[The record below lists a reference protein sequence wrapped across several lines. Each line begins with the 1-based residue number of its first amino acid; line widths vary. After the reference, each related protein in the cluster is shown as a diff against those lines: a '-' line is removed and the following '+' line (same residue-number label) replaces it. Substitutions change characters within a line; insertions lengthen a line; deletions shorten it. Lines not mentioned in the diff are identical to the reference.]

1 MDSRQIAAVDLGSNS
16 FRLQVARV
24 EGNQVFQLDGL
35 KVPVRLA
42 AGMQAD
48 KTLSIEAQDR
58 ALTALARF
66 GERLR
71 GFAAED
77 VRVVGTNTLRVAHD
91 NQAFLAHA
99 QAMLGFPIE
108 VISGYEEARLIYLG
122 AAHSLP
128 PFEGNRLVVDI
139 GGGSTEFIIGR
150 GLTPLVMESLRLGC
164 VSSTVNFFP
173 NGRCDKKSFREAEI
187 AAAREIE
194 TLVETY
200 RDTGWQLAIGTS
212 GTAKALAELLLE
224 NGLNPGKAAGIS
236 RVGLES
242 LKHTLIEAGQ
252 IEKVRLSGLRA
263 DRIPVLAGGLSI
275 MVAIFDTLDIE
286 HMDYADGALRQ
297 GVLYDLCGRI
307 NHDDGDGRSETV
319 RQLQRRHQIG
329 LAQAQ
334 RVDQLACQLFD
345 QLLAGKKEVKSSELE
360 DDRLFLSWAAQLH
373 EIGWSISHTSYH
385 KHGAYI
391 LTHADMPGF
400 SRMEQAKLA
409 ALILGHR
416 GKLGK
421 LLGITEDVRY
431 RHMLL
436 AFRLAVLL
444 NRARANSAVSP
455 ELILTMERSD
465 YRLSIPAEW
474 LNAHP
479 LTHANLVEESAY
491 WRGIGVKLRLGC
503 QD

>member
-48 KTLSIEAQDR
+48 KTLSLEAQDR

-71 GFAAED
+71 GFAQED

-91 NQAFLAHA
+91 SQSFLAQA
-99 QAMLGFPIE
+99 NAMLGFPIE

-122 AAHSLP
+122 AAHALP
-128 PFEGNRLVVDI
+128 PFDGNRLVVDI

-187 AAAREIE
+187 AAAREVE

-200 RDTGWQLAIGTS
+200 RETGWSVAVGTS
-212 GTAKALAELLLE
+212 GTAKALAELLHE

-236 RVGLES
+236 RVGLEA
-242 LKHTLIEAGQ
+242 LKHALVEAGQ
-252 IEKVRLSGLRA
+252 IEKVRLSGLRP

-275 MVAIFDTLDIE
+275 MLAIFETLDLE

-307 NHDDGDGRSETV
+307 NHDGDRRSETV
-319 RQLQRRHQIG
+319 KQLQRRHQVS
-329 LAQAQ
+329 LAQAE
-334 RVDQLACQLFD
+334 RVETLAGQLFD
-345 QLLAGKKEVKSSELE
+345 QMVASKQGTRPAEVE
-360 DDRLFLSWAAQLH
+360 DDRLFLRWATQLH

-391 LTHADMPGF
+391 LSNADMPGF
-400 SRMEQAKLA
+400 SRTEQAKLA

-421 LLGITEDVRY
+421 LQGVTDDGRY
-431 RHMLL
+431 RRMLL
-436 AFRLAVLL
+436 AFRLAVLF
-444 NRARANSAVSP
+444 NRARANSAVSS
-455 ELILTMERSD
+455 ELNLTIDRSD
-465 YRLSIPAEW
+465 YRLSIPADW

-479 LTHANLVEESAY
+479 LTHANLVEECGY
-491 WRGIGVKLRLGC
+491 WQAIGVKLRLGC